1 MDRRLLSVDPITGL
15 ETYHNYN
22 PQTDETIIETW
33 QDIEPVLEMNKK
45 LKNDTDLTKRGI
57 KEGFWKYASIP
68 VIFQYKMLVNEGVDI
83 YRREHGERLSKLLE
97 NPDYSHLK
105 TTTKVHRFK

>member
-1 MDRRLLSVDPITGL
+1 MSIDPITGL
-15 ETYHNYN
+15 ETYHNYDFL
-22 PQTDETIIETW
+22 TDETTIETW
-33 QDIEPVLEMNKK
+33 QDIEPVLEANKK

-68 VIFQYKMLVNEGVDI
+68 VIFQYKMLVKEGVDI
-83 YRREHGERLSKLLE
+83 YKREHAERLSRLLE